1 MREHFL
7 HCADALD
14 GLLKRG
20 EIYLAWFEGES
31 SDFMRFNKTA
41 VRQAGRV
48 EQRYLDLRLIH
59 GARQASARTTL
70 TGEAGAERAALST
83 MIERLRTALP
93 TLQDDPYLLYAT
105 DVQRSD
111 GIRPGHLARPAEIL
125 DQILDAAGNA
135 DLVGIYAGGPI
146 CRGFASS
153 LGSRCWHEAQSFN
166 FDFSLHLDR
175 DKAVKASYAG
185 LDWDGAAVRSRID
198 GALAQ
203 LELLRRPA
211 RSLAAGRYRSYLA
224 PVAVAEIMQV
234 LAWDGFSIK
243 ALRTQQSALAR
254 LADGAVLHRS
264 VNITENSAG
273 GIAAGF
279 QQDGFAKPDRTTLI
293 AGGRLHSP
301 LVSPRSAK
309 EFGMAANGA
318 NAAEAPESIDM
329 AAGEL
334 SVSEVLRELG
344 AGIYVNNLWYLN
356 YSDRPAGRITG
367 MTRFAT
373 FWVEGGEIVAPLNV
387 MRFDESLY
395 RMLGANLVG
404 LTRERQIVIDAQ
416 SYGGRSVVS
425 QRLPGALIDDF
436 PLTL

>member
-1 MREHFL
+1 MRQHFF

-14 GLLKRG
+14 SLIKGG

-31 SDFMRFNKTA
+31 SNFIRFNKTA

-48 EQRYLDLRLIH
+48 TQRYLDLRLIQ

-70 TGEAGAERAALST
+70 TGDAVADRATLGT
-83 MIERLRTALP
+83 MIDRLRMELP
-93 TLQDDPYLLYAT
+93 ALQDDPYMLYAT
-105 DVQRSD
+105 EVQQSESMRT
-111 GIRPGHLARPAEIL
+111 GHLPSPAEIL
-125 DQILDAAGNA
+125 DQVLAAAGNT

-166 FDFSLHLDR
+166 FNFSLHLNR

-185 LDWDGAAVRSRID
+185 FDWDGAAVRSRVD
-198 GALAQ
+198 GARAQ
-203 LELLRRPA
+203 LELMGRPA

-224 PVAVAEIMQV
+224 PVALGEILET
-234 LAWDGFSIK
+234 LAWDGFSVK
-243 ALRTQQSALAR
+243 ALRTKQSALVR
-254 LADGAVLHRS
+254 LADGAALHHS

-273 GIAAGF
+273 GIAASF

-293 AGGRLHSP
+293 AAGRLHSP

-309 EFGMAANGA
+309 EFGMSTNGA

-329 AAGEL
+329 AAGEI
-334 SVSEVLRELG
+334 SGSEILRELG

-395 RMLGANLVG
+395 RMLGDNLVG
-404 LTRERQIVIDAQ
+404 LTREREIIIDAQ